1 LRSAAKPEPAAEP
14 ERAAELEPRSKS
26 EREPERADADP
37 SPPLR
42 NYRLLVSYEGSAYHG
57 WQFQPGLSTVQGEI
71 ERALFAITGQAVRV
85 AGAGRTDA
93 GVHAIGQVATF
104 RLATRVP
111 EERLRPA
118 LNKHL
123 PRSIHIRAAGEAP
136 ARFAARFSATWRRY
150 RYLLAREPSPFL
162 RGRAWVPRS
171 WPDAALMSAAVTVLP
186 GEHECGAFTTQREGP
201 YGCLVHEA
209 RWEEW
214 DGGLA
219 FVIRSNRFLYQMV
232 RVILGTCVEIG
243 RGRMAPGAMEAIL
256 ASGDRRQAG
265 PLAPAAGLY
274 FLDVG
279 YEPPWPGGDDPSEP
293 ERLGGPGN
301 RVQWKGS
308 AGTVDGSCPG
318 CDEEAARPRGGL
330 ETDRQGR
337 CDVSK

>member
-1 LRSAAKPEPAAEP
+1 MRSAAKPESVSEPDRASEAKPAS
-14 ERAAELEPRSKS
+14 ELEP
-26 EREPERADADP
+26 ETADAHP
-37 SPPLR
+37 APPVR

-150 RYLLAREPSPFL
+150 RYLLAREQGPFL

-171 WPDAALMSAAVTVLP
+171 WPDAELMRAAVAVLP

-209 RWEEW
+209 SWEEW
-214 DGGLA
+214 DGGVA

-243 RGRMAPGAMEAIL
+243 RGRMAPDAMETIL

-279 YEPPWPGGDDPSEP
+279 YDPPWPSGDGPAEFASLGAPGISPVGAVPSANGVP
-293 ERLGGPGN
+293 PAIL
-301 RVQWKGS
+301 S
-308 AGTVDGSCPG
+308 AMGVPPLF
-318 CDEEAARPRGGL
+318 R
-330 ETDRQGR
+330 
-337 CDVSK
+337 

>member
-1 LRSAAKPEPAAEP
+1 LSRPLEP
-14 ERAAELEPRSKS
+14 EAAVPT
-26 EREPERADADP
+26 P
-37 SPPLR
+37 SPPVR
-42 NYRLLVSYEGSAYHG
+42 NYRLLVSYEGSAFHG

-93 GVHAIGQVATF
+93 GVHALGQVATF
-104 RLATRVP
+104 RVATRVP

-123 PRSIHIRAAGEAP
+123 PRSIHIRVAGEAP
-136 ARFAARFSATWRRY
+136 PAFAARFSATWRRY
-150 RYLLAREPSPFL
+150 RYLLAREESPFY
-162 RGRAWVPRS
+162 RGRVWVPRS
-171 WPDAALMSAAVTVLP
+171 WPDAALMRAAVAALP
-186 GEHECGAFTTQREGP
+186 GEHECGAFTTQPEGP

-214 DGGLA
+214 EGGLA

-232 RVILGTCVEIG
+232 RIILGTCVEIG
-243 RGRMAPGAMEAIL
+243 RGRMAPDAMGTVL

-279 YEPPWPGGDDPSEP
+279 YDPPWPGG
-293 ERLGGPGN
+293 G
-301 RVQWKGS
+301 
-308 AGTVDGSCPG
+308 
-318 CDEEAARPRGGL
+318 
-330 ETDRQGR
+330 
-337 CDVSK
+337 

>member
-1 LRSAAKPEPAAEP
+1 MRSSAKQ
-14 ERAAELEPRSKS
+14 
-26 EREPERADADP
+26 DAQHATNDDVA
-37 SPPLR
+37 PPTR
-42 NYRLLVSYEGSAYHG
+42 NYRLLVSYEGSAFHG
-57 WQFQPGLSTVQGEI
+57 WQFQPGLPTVQGEI

-93 GVHAIGQVATF
+93 GVHALGQVASF
-104 RLATRVP
+104 RVATRVP

-136 ARFAARFSATWRRY
+136 AAFAARYSATWRRY
-150 RYLLAREPSPFL
+150 RYLLAREQSPFL

-171 WPDAALMSAAVTVLP
+171 WPDAALMRAAVAVLP
-186 GEHECGAFTTQREGP
+186 GEHEFGAFTTQPEGP

-214 DGGLA
+214 EGGLA
-219 FVIRSNRFLYQMV
+219 FVIRSDRFLYQMV

-243 RGRMAPGAMEAIL
+243 RGRMAPDAMGEIL
-256 ASGDRRQAG
+256 ASGNRRQAG

-279 YEPPWPGGDDPSEP
+279 YDPPWPGGGDSVEP
-293 ERLGGPGN
+293 ESPGEPRARRGGPRNRMQSGN
-301 RVQWKGS
+301 S
-308 AGTVDGSCPG
+308 TGTVDGSRPRR
-318 CDEEAARPRGGL
+318 EREAGRLRGGL

-337 CDVSK
+337 CDATE